1 MTKQFYQTVDSQLI
15 GPYAEVRGKY
25 ARPPPLMQKSN
36 LIQSLAPK
44 ENFLISRPSTSGSL
58 KPRNA
63 SIKNPACAENK
74 DLPQEL
80 SPIRERIYKY
90 RSSSNKAREH
100 DASSE
105 SPVKQRIQA
114 KKDEKKQDEEDK
126 QEKNAE
132 GEKLEEPMADDPQP
146 DEVLEEG
153 GKIDENQDDYLRDGL
168 SYVSG
173 LTTSSQRRYI
183 MELESLLREEKLKRI
198 QLEESLKKIMV
209 DNK

>member
-1 MTKQFYQTVDSQLI
+1 
-15 GPYAEVRGKY
+15 
-25 ARPPPLMQKSN
+25 
-36 LIQSLAPK
+36 LAPK
-44 ENFLISRPSTSGSL
+44 DNFLISRPSTSGSL
-58 KPRNA
+58 KPRCA

-74 DLPQEL
+74 DLPQDL
-80 SPIRERIYKY
+80 SPIKQRIYKY
-90 RSSSNKAREH
+90 RSSSNKSREYN
-100 DASSE
+100 ASSE
-105 SPVKQRIQA
+105 SPVKQRILV
-114 KKDEKKQDEEDK
+114 KKDEKKVDEEDK
-126 QEKNAE
+126 EEKDFE
-132 GEKLEEPMADDPQP
+132 GEKLGETVDDNQKP

-153 GKIDENQDDYLRDGL
+153 GKIDDNQDDYLRDGL